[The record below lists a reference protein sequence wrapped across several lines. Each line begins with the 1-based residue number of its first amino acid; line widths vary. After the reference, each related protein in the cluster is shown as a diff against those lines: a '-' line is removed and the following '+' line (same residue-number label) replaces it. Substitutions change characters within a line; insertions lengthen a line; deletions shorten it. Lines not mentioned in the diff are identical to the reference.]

1 MPQQQPLLNLI
12 EDLTGDLHDPSL
24 LWQLAA
30 IAISVVI
37 GFGWRAL
44 LKKRFGRQDGHTGM
58 LGFGVESFGRVM
70 APLAVICLLALSRVI
85 LARYHFTTSTG
96 SRWRCRSSVRWR

>member
-1 MPQQQPLLNLI
+1 
-12 EDLTGDLHDPSL
+12 
-24 LWQLAA
+24 
-30 IAISVVI
+30 
-37 GFGWRAL
+37 
-44 LKKRFGRQDGHTGM
+44 M